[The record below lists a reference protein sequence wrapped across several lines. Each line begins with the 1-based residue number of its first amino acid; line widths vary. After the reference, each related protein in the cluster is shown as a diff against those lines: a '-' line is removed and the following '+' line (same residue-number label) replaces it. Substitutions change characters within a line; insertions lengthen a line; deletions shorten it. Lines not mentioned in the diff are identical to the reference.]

1 MEELQNKKR
10 KNRLTLFLLVIF
22 GILIWF
28 LAYSLWQE
36 NKEKT
41 EIIKEIEILKTE
53 TKENL
58 YKERERVL
66 EEIALNDK
74 LDNLI
79 EKHQNLLDDYD
90 IQNEDLLKQDSVI
103 NQLKKEIEYLLDTK
117 KDLQEARE
125 KIEALKDI
133 SRRYVKNIDSLLRV
147 NGALIFEKDSVVKV
161 NQNINWKNYQLNK
174 KNKKL
179 AEKVSK
185 GSVLDLQIK
194 KDDIEIIYY
203 RSTGKKKY
211 TDRAKKVQKIR
222 TNFTVAA
229 NQISD
234 AEMKTVYMQIINENG
249 ELIQGNELQKTIVA
263 DSTVECT
270 SAGDFEYNNIEM
282 THCLEWER
290 VQVLLSGTY
299 LVNLIIEGNIPAQT
313 TLKLR

>member
-161 NQNINWKNYQLNK
+161 NKNINWKNYKLNK
-174 KNKKL
+174 QNEKL
-179 AEKVSK
+179 TEKVSK
-185 GSVLDLQIK
+185 GSVLKVLDVKIETK
-194 KDDIEIIYY
+194 KY
-203 RSTGKKKY
+203 RSSGNEVNTR
-211 TDRAKKVQKIR
+211 RANKVQKIR
-222 TNFTVAA
+222 TCFTVSA

-234 AEMKTVYMQIINENG
+234 AETKTVYMQMINENG
-249 ELIQGNELQKTIVA
+249 ELIQGKELLKTIIA
-263 DSTVECT
+263 DSTVEYT
-270 SAGDFEYNNIEM
+270 SASNFEYNNIKV
-282 THCLEWER
+282 THCFEWER
-290 VQVLLSGTY
+290 VQVLSPGIY
-299 LVNLIIEGNIPAQT
+299 LVNLIIEGNISAQT
-313 TLKLR
+313 TLKLK